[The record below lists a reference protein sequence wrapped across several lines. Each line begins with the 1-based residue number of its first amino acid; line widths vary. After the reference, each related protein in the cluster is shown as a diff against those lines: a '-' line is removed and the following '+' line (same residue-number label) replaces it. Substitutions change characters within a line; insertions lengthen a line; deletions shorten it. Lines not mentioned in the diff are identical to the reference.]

1 MKDKQVIYLVD
12 DHNNFLKSM
21 ESHLRSDKYDIV
33 LLNDGYYLFAE
44 MEKRKPSLIILDMQ
58 MPKLGGIEACRIIKN
73 HAEYKDIPIIISTG
87 TDDSIEEQKVR
98 MLGASEYIVKP
109 YNVEKLNN
117 MIKNYLNIK

>member
-1 MKDKQVIYLVD
+1 MKEKKVIYLVD

-21 ESHLRSDKYDIV
+21 ESHLRSDNYDIV

-44 MEKRKPSLIILDMQ
+44 MEKRLPSLIILDMQ
-58 MPKLGGIEACRIIKN
+58 MPKLGGTEACRIIKN
-73 HAEYKDIPIIISTG
+73 HPKYKDIPIIISTG

-109 YNVEKLNN
+109 YNVKELND